1 MTPPWL
7 DRTEYPFRSR
17 WFTATA
23 GRMHYVD
30 EGQGEPVVMVHG
42 TPTWS
47 FLYRHLIR
55 TLRDGYR
62 CVAADHL
69 GFGLSEAPATWS
81 YLPVDHARNLTKL
94 IEALGL
100 RDVTLVVHDYGGP
113 IGLSYAIEHPEN
125 VRRLVLFN
133 TWMWSFAG
141 EPRVEWFSRLLG
153 GRIGQALYQRRFST
167 RVMLRNAVVDRTRYT
182 AAVHRHYD
190 AALDT
195 PARRHATWVLARE
208 LAGSADWF
216 ESLWQRRDRIARHP
230 ALLLWGR
237 DDPAFG
243 ALLPRWR
250 TVFERATV
258 KEFAGAGHA
267 PPEERAA
274 EVVPL
279 LSEFLAKG
287 ESR

>member
-1 MTPPWL
+1 VIPAWVDT
-7 DRTEYPFRSR
+7 REYPFTPRVLDVD
-17 WFTATA
+17 A
-23 GRMHYVD
+23 GRMSYLD
-30 EGQGEPVVMVHG
+30 EGEGPPVVMVHG

-47 FLYRHLIR
+47 FLYRHLVKALAPR
-55 TLRDGYR
+55 HR
-62 CVAADHL
+62 CVVPDL
-69 GFGLSEAPATWS
+69 PGFGLSDRVAGAS
-81 YLPVDHARNLTKL
+81 YRPEDQTRRLTKL
-94 IEALGL
+94 IDTLRLKDFALI
-100 RDVTLVVHDYGGP
+100 VHDFGGP
-113 IGLSYAIEHPEN
+113 IGLAHAIERPES